1 MHSRNRHQNAK
12 RSRWAGANTPD
23 ALRRRRAKNDA
34 RREALARDLPPVDPG
49 PEPLSHWQTI
59 TVQLYVPTSGRCDQH
74 AAVIDGKP
82 VGLLSATQIGV
93 MVRKAIAAR
102 PSVRVMADA
111 RCDGYTARD
120 EQDAAA
126 AQREGVQ

>member
-1 MHSRNRHQNAK
+1 MHSQRRHQNAK

-34 RREALARDLPPVDPG
+34 RREALACNLPPVDAG
-49 PEPLSHWQTI
+49 PEALSHWQTI

-74 AAVIDGKP
+74 ATVIDGAR

-102 PSVRVMADA
+102 PSVRVMAES
-111 RCDGYTARD
+111 RSDGYTARD
-120 EQDAAA
+120 EADAMAM
-126 AQREGVQ
+126 GD